1 MIEVKSLWAG
11 YDSTP
16 VLRDVSLRVDDGEML
31 AVIGANG
38 AGKTTL
44 LRTISGVLP
53 ARSGSIR
60 VDDRDFTKVR
70 AWESV
75 RSGVC
80 HVPEGRHV
88 FPGLTVEDNLRL
100 GAYIHRRDAGLVRR
114 RLDEA
119 LEVVPALASRL
130 LIKAGA
136 LSGGQQQ
143 MLAIGRALMSGSKHL
158 LMDEPSLG
166 LAPLVMSVVFD
177 TIQRLR
183 NIGRT
188 IILVEQNGRMALEIA
203 DHGVVLTNGNVV
215 MSGPASTVAADPEIE
230 NLYLGGGGA
239 RLSATACANLCQ
251 KLGAALSP
259 GDRAAPRREPS
270 AAPHR
275 SIHEPSVPQ
284 TGPSDGGVPEH
295 AR

>member
-44 LRTISGVLP
+44 LRTISGVLS
-53 ARSGSIR
+53 ARSGSIL
-60 VDDRDFTKVR
+60 VDGRDFTRVR
-70 AWESV
+70 SWESV
-75 RSGVC
+75 RMGVC

-100 GAYIHRRDAGLVRR
+100 GAYIHRRDSGLVRR
-114 RLDEA
+114 RLAEA
-119 LEVVPALASRL
+119 LEVVPALGSRL
-130 LIKAGA
+130 STKAGA

-166 LAPLVMSVVFD
+166 LAPTVMSVVFE
-177 TIQRLR
+177 TIQGLR
-183 NIGRT
+183 NVGRT

-203 DHGVVLTNGNVV
+203 DRGMVLTNGKVV
-215 MSGPASTVAADPEIE
+215 MSGPASTVAADPEVE
-230 NLYLGGGGA
+230 NLYLGGGGG
-239 RLSATACANLCQ
+239 RLSATASANLCQ
-251 KLGAALSP
+251 KLGAALS
-259 GDRAAPRREPS
+259 AS
-270 AAPHR
+270 A
-275 SIHEPSVPQ
+275 
-284 TGPSDGGVPEH
+284 
-295 AR
+295 